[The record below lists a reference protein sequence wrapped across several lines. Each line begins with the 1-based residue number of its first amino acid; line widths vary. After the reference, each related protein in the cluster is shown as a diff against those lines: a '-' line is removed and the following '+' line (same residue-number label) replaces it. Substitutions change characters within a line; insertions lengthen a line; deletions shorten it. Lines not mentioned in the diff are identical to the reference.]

1 MSSVKY
7 NPFTGEFDLSDNTH
21 TVDVVYDLAD
31 HPAVVLTD
39 IRDPL
44 SPRQE
49 AFLLPKPNERL
60 FIGIPFNGI
69 YSIMTCSM
77 IPNGSTGVE
86 TFELIFMT
94 GSDFAGEIM
103 VPDGFVWL
111 KDPDFKADAVY
122 TIVIDLTVM
131 ADDYW
136 GMLMWSE
143 IPI

>member
-7 NPFTGEFDLSDNTH
+7 NPFTGELDLSDNTH

-60 FIGIPFNGI
+60 LIGIPFNGTYCI
-69 YSIMTCSM
+69 NPQSQ
-77 IPNGSTGVE
+77 IPNGMSGVE

-94 GSDFAGEIM
+94 GSDFAGEIA
-103 VPDGFVWL
+103 VPGSFVWL
-111 KDPDFKADAVY
+111 KEPDFKADAVY
-122 TIVIDLTVM
+122 TIVIDITVM
-131 ADDYW
+131 GDDYL